1 MKIFHTSDWHLGKM
15 IYGHSLLSDQEYF
28 IHEVFLPAIR
38 SERPDLVIIAGDL
51 FDRQIAPVEAIRLF
65 DRFLTEISN
74 LHVPLAMISGNHDGA
89 ERIAIGTGLLRQS
102 GIYIGSSIADV
113 FTPAKVTVGN
123 ETAHVYLLPYCEPAA
138 VRQLLQDESIKSF
151 QEAYTALLDRV
162 RAQLDN
168 SAINILLAHCF
179 VMGGTLSSSE
189 SPTFVGGSSEVNPAV
204 FKGFDYVAL
213 GHLHGPQRAG
223 ANGRYCGSPLK
234 YSFDEAGQR
243 KSFTILDIHK
253 DLKEHKVLIKIN
265 EYSRP
270 PKHDMRVL
278 SGLFAD
284 LLQQGRDNPCPDYLY
299 ANLKDS
305 APVYMPMDQLR
316 PYYPNLLGLSSE
328 WLSAGSGGV
337 RNDLREQL
345 MHRKTDDLYIFEQF
359 LRQIC
364 DSEADDE
371 DRALFMKA
379 LNTCRE
385 ENDL

>member
-1 MKIFHTSDWHLGKM
+1 MKVFHTSDWHLGKM
-15 IYGHSLLSDQEYF
+15 VYGRSLLPDQEYF
-28 IHEVFLPAIR
+28 INEVFLPAVR
-38 SERPDLVIIAGDL
+38 SGRPDLVVIAGDL

-65 DRFLTEISN
+65 DRFLTEISD
-74 LHVPLAMISGNHDGA
+74 LHVPLALISGNHDGA

-102 GIYIGSSIADV
+102 GIYIGSSIADA
-113 FTPAKVTVGN
+113 FHPAVVTAGE

-138 VRQLLQDESIKSF
+138 VRQFLKDDSIKSF

-162 RAQLDN
+162 RAQLDG
-168 SAINILLAHCF
+168 SVINILLAHCF

-189 SPTFVGGSSEVNPAV
+189 SPTFVGGSSEVNPSV
-204 FKGFDYVAL
+204 FEGFDYVAL
-213 GHLHGPQRAG
+213 GHLHGPQKAG

-243 KSFTILDIHK
+243 KSFTVLDIHK
-253 DLKEHKVLIKIN
+253 DHTEIS

-270 PKHDMRVL
+270 PLHDMRVL

-284 LLQQGRDNPCPDYLY
+284 LLQQGRDNPSNDYLY
-299 ANLKDS
+299 ANLKDT

-328 WLSAGSGGV
+328 WLSAGAGAV
-337 RNDLREQL
+337 RSDLREQL
-345 MHRKTDDLYIFEQF
+345 MHRKTDDIYIFEQF

-364 DSEADDE
+364 DSEADDG
-371 DRALFMKA
+371 DRALFLQA